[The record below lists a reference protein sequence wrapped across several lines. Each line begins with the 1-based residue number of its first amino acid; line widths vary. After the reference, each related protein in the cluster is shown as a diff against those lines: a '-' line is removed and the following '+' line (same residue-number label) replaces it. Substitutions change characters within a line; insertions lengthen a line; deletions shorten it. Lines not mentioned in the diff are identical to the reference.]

1 MTYDNGPICPHCG
14 GQTHYYDKAKRIVK
28 GKYGESKKIYVYRYR
43 CSQCGEIHRVIPDTL
58 IPFKHYEKEIIQGV
72 MEGTITPETLGFEDY
87 GRTYICDH
95 PVYSHCTL
103 YKIREDEVLRFCSGL
118 ALRAALPRLS

>member
-58 IPFKHYEKEIIQGV
+58 IPFKHYEKEVIQGV
-72 MEGTITPETLGFEDY
+72 IEGTITPETLGFEDY
-87 GRTYICDH
+87 PSEMTMRRWRKDSSKNIFMCFA
-95 PVYSHCTL
+95 S
-103 YKIREDEVLRFCSGL
+103 
-118 ALRAALPRLS
+118 

>member
-43 CSQCGEIHRVIPDTL
+43 CSQCGEIHRVTQWTCIAN
-58 IPFKHYEKEIIQGV
+58 
-72 MEGTITPETLGFEDY
+72 
-87 GRTYICDH
+87 
-95 PVYSHCTL
+95 
-103 YKIREDEVLRFCSGL
+103 IRI
-118 ALRAALPRLS
+118 